1 MITIQHERGTIYL
14 QPERAT
20 VAHMRTLRDYV
31 GETGADPE
39 EVIQYSVLWY
49 LDNLGQ
55 LDANLSIAE
64 ITKKALEMVEK
75 FEIARDKG

>member
-14 QPERAT
+14 QPARAT
-20 VAHMRTLRDYV
+20 VAYMSSFRDYV
-31 GETGADPE
+31 GETGADPD

-55 LDANLSIAE
+55 LDAGLSIAE
-64 ITKKALEMVEK
+64 ITKKASEMVDK
-75 FEIARDKG
+75 FEQGKQS